1 MHEIDILSQHVS
13 VSDIRVEAYIGVH
26 AHERLHRQLLSISV
40 RLSLVPPETDDLG
53 GTIDYN
59 RIVDECRSLADV
71 GISLIEIFVR
81 RLAEAL
87 IAYPG
92 VLRAEVSVEKRGALA
107 NGMAGAAIVMVRQ
120 PCRATLLRAEDA
132 PLPMRQPA

>member
-1 MHEIDILSQHVS
+1 MYDVEVVSQTVS

-40 RLSLVPPETDDLG
+40 RLSLVPPETDDLAE
-53 GTIDYN
+53 TIDYN
-59 RIVDECRSLADV
+59 RVVDECRVLADV

-87 IAYPG
+87 LGYRG

-107 NGMAGAAIVMVRQ
+107 NGMAGAAIVLARQ
-120 PCRATLLRAEDA
+120 AHETPLARTPA
-132 PLPMRQPA
+132 PRQAMRLPA